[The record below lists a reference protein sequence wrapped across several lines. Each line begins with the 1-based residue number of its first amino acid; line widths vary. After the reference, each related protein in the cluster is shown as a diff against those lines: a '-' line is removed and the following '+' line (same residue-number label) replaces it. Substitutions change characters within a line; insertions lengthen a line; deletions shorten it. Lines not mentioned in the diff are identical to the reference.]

1 MKNPP
6 AAAFL
11 RQAVFAFW
19 GNPLEYHKTRRLR
32 ADRACAFFYEGE
44 RKTQAIFI
52 KDGLLVRAAAVQ
64 EGFSGTA
71 PEKIT
76 R

>member
-6 AAAFL
+6 AASFL
-11 RQAVFAFW
+11 RQAVFAF
-19 GNPLEYHKTRRLR
+19 GESIGTSQNAQAAGRPGLR
-32 ADRACAFFYEGE
+32 VFSIEGA